1 LESNKSN
8 QLSVFSGA
16 IINFEMTTYESRL
29 KEDYLILLKEAS
41 DFYMTNGD
49 VFTTLRNLTKRL
61 EEENIPYALVGGMA
75 LAAHGFVRM
84 TQDVD
89 LLMTREG
96 LETFKEKF
104 EGRGYALAFSGAKK
118 TFRDTETQV
127 RIEILITGDYPGD
140 GKPKPIAFP
149 DPAVVFTERGG
160 MRVIPIETLIE
171 LKLASGMSAPHRL
184 RDLADVQDLITT
196 LKLPLEFADRLD
208 ASVQETFR
216 ELWKSAKSDT
226 ENG

>member
-1 LESNKSN
+1 L
-8 QLSVFSGA
+8 QD
-16 IINFEMTTYESRL
+16 
-29 KEDYLILLKEAS
+29 DYLILLKEAS

-104 EGRGYALAFSGAKK
+104 EGRGYVLAFSGAQK

-140 GKPKPIAFP
+140 GKPKPVAFP
-149 DPAVVFTERGG
+149 DPALVFTERGG

-171 LKLASGMSAPHRL
+171 LKLASGMSASHRL

-196 LKLPLEFADRLD
+196 LKLPIEFVERLD
-208 ASVQETFR
+208 FSVQETFR
-216 ELWKSAKSDT
+216 NLWKSAKSDS
-226 ENG
+226 ENDRG

>member
-1 LESNKSN
+1 
-8 QLSVFSGA
+8 
-16 IINFEMTTYESRL
+16 MTTYESRL
-29 KEDYLILLKEAS
+29 QDDYLILLKEAS

-49 VFTTLRNLTKRL
+49 VFTTLRNLTRRL

-96 LETFKEKF
+96 LQTFKEKF
-104 EGRGYALAFSGAKK
+104 EGRGYVLAFSGAQK

-140 GKPKPIAFP
+140 GKPKPVAFP
-149 DPAVVFTERGG
+149 DPAVIYTERGG

-171 LKLASGMSAPHRL
+171 LKLASGISASHRL

-196 LKLPLEFADRLD
+196 LKLPIEFVDRLD
-208 ASVQETFR
+208 SSVQETFR
-216 ELWKSAKSDT
+216 NLWQSAQSDSEN

>member
-1 LESNKSN
+1 M
-8 QLSVFSGA
+8 A
-16 IINFEMTTYESRL
+16 TYESRL
-29 KEDYLILLKEAS
+29 QDDYLILLKEAS

-49 VFTTLRNLTKRL
+49 VFTTLRNLTRRL

-104 EGRGYALAFSGAKK
+104 EGRGYVLAFSGAQK

-140 GKPKPIAFP
+140 GKPKPVSFP
-149 DPAVVFTERGG
+149 DPSIVFTERGG

-171 LKLASGMSAPHRL
+171 LKLASGMSASHRL
-184 RDLADVQDLITT
+184 RDLADVQDLIST
-196 LKLPLEFADRLD
+196 LKLPIEFAERLD
-208 ASVQETFR
+208 SSVREKFQ
-216 ELWKSAKSDT
+216 ELWQSAQADSEN

>member
-1 LESNKSN
+1 
-8 QLSVFSGA
+8 
-16 IINFEMTTYESRL
+16 MTTYESRL
-29 KEDYLILLKEAS
+29 QDDYLTLLKEAS

-75 LAAHGFVRM
+75 LAAHGFIRM

-104 EGRGYALAFSGAKK
+104 EGRGYALAFSGAQK

-140 GKPKPIAFP
+140 GKPKPVAFP
-149 DPAVVFTERGG
+149 DPAIVYTERGG
-160 MRVIPIETLIE
+160 MRVIPIETLVE

-196 LKLPLEFADRLD
+196 LKLPIEFAERLD
-208 ASVQETFR
+208 SSVRETFR
-216 ELWKSAKSDT
+216 NLWKSARSDS
-226 ENG
+226 ENS

>member
-1 LESNKSN
+1 M
-8 QLSVFSGA
+8 A
-16 IINFEMTTYESRL
+16 TYEARL
-29 KEDYLILLKEAS
+29 QDDYLTLLKEAS
-41 DFYMTNGD
+41 NFYLARGD
-49 VFTTLRNLTKRL
+49 VFSTLQNLTRRL
-61 EEENIPYALVGGMA
+61 DEERIPYALIGGLA

-96 LETFKEKF
+96 LETFKQKF
-104 EGRGYALAFSGAKK
+104 LGRGYVLAFTGAEK

-140 GKPKPIAFP
+140 GRPKPVAFP
-149 DPAVVFTERGG
+149 DPSIVFTERGG
-160 MRVIPIETLIE
+160 IRVIPMETLVE

-196 LKLPLEFADRLD
+196 LRLPLEFAERLN
-208 ASVQETFR
+208 ASVRETFLKLWNSAHGDAPN
-216 ELWKSAKSDT
+216 ELQ
-226 ENG
+226 

>member
-1 LESNKSN
+1 M
-8 QLSVFSGA
+8 A
-16 IINFEMTTYESRL
+16 TYEARL
-29 KEDYLILLKEAS
+29 QDDYLTLLKEAS
-41 DFYMTNGD
+41 DYYMARGD
-49 VFTTLRNLTKRL
+49 VFTTLQHLTRRL
-61 EEENIPYALVGGMA
+61 EEERIPYALIGGLA

-96 LETFKEKF
+96 LETFKRRF
-104 EGRGYALAFSGAKK
+104 LGRGYVLAFSGAEK

-149 DPAVVFTERGG
+149 DPSIVFTERGG

-184 RDLADVQDLITT
+184 RDLADVQDLIST
-196 LKLPLEFADRLD
+196 LNLPLEFVRALD
-208 ASVQETFR
+208 SSVRETFLK
-216 ELWKSAKSDT
+216 LWNDAQGASPNDSQ
-226 ENG
+226 

>member
-1 LESNKSN
+1 
-8 QLSVFSGA
+8 
-16 IINFEMTTYESRL
+16 MTTYEARL
-29 KEDYLILLKEAS
+29 QDDYLTLLKEAS
-41 DFYMTNGD
+41 NYYMARGD
-49 VFTTLRNLTKRL
+49 VFTTLQNLTRRL
-61 EEENIPYALVGGMA
+61 EEESIPYALIGGLA

-96 LETFKEKF
+96 LETFKHRF
-104 EGRGYALAFSGAKK
+104 LGRGYALAFSGAAK

-140 GKPKPIAFP
+140 GKPKPVAFP
-149 DPAVVFTERGG
+149 DPSVVFSERGG
-160 MRVIPIETLIE
+160 MHVIPMETLIE

-196 LKLPLEFADRLD
+196 LKLPIEFAKTLD
-208 ASVQETFR
+208 ASVRETFLK
-216 ELWKSAKSDT
+216 LWNSAHEDSPD
-226 ENG
+226 ESR

>member
-1 LESNKSN
+1 MVS
-8 QLSVFSGA
+8 
-16 IINFEMTTYESRL
+16 YEAHL
-29 KEDYLILLKEAS
+29 QNDYLTLLREAS
-41 DFYMTNGD
+41 NYYMARGD
-49 VFTTLRNLTKRL
+49 VFTTLQNLTHRL
-61 EEENIPYALVGGMA
+61 DDERISYALVGGLA

-96 LETFKEKF
+96 LETFKQRLV
-104 EGRGYALAFSGAKK
+104 GRGYVPAFLGAQK

-149 DPAVVFTERGG
+149 DPSIVFTERSG
-160 MRVIPIETLIE
+160 MRVIPMEKLIE

-184 RDLADVQDLITT
+184 RDLADVQDLILT
-196 LKLPLEFADRLD
+196 LKLPMEFAETLD
-208 ASVQETFR
+208 ASVHEAFLQ
-216 ELWKSAKSDT
+216 LWESAQSNSSDDS
-226 ENG
+226 N